1 MANEQNL
8 RPCEYHLTAEDGRRG
23 GIASGEARRKK
34 KTMRELAAFINNLP
48 AEDKTLAANFP
59 TEDEDGNAI
68 DINRHFAFMLKVYSE
83 AMKGNVKAMKLW
95 IELSDDLNAKR
106 KELEIEK
113 LQAEIEEMKGG
124 GKDKQ
129 LPTFTFNFTDCSM
142 PDGGKK

>member
-1 MANEQNL
+1 MANDGNL
-8 RPCEYHLTAEDGRRG
+8 IPQAHTLTTEENRRG
-23 GIASGEARRKK
+23 GIKSGEARKRK
-34 KTMRELAAFINNLP
+34 KTMRELAAFIGSLP
-48 AEDKTLAANFP
+48 AKQLKKEDLGQLP
-59 TEDEDGNAI
+59 DDEEI
-68 DINRHFAFMLKVYSE
+68 DIDRHLEFMLKVNE
-83 AMKGNVKAMKLW
+83 VAMTGNVKAMKLW
-95 IELSDDLNAKR
+95 LDMIDDLDKKK